1 MSDTVSIQQRVQQ
14 LKKLQADL
22 PNVLTKAAREAT
34 KRAIEA
40 TAAATPPKEGTGR
53 GSYIGTNTITGQLK
67 QHWATDS
74 VEEPQV
80 DSGKYNTLLAN
91 NLDYAS
97 YVNDGHRMDRHFV
110 PGLYI
115 NEESGLLEYDPGN
128 RNVGIIVGTKTKWVK
143 GEFMVDKGKKE
154 YQNALESILDA
165 DIQEMM
171 K

>member
-1 MSDTVSIQQRVQQ
+1 MSDTVSIQQRIQQ

-22 PNVLTKAAREAT
+22 PEVLTKAAREAT

-53 GSYIGTNTITGQLK
+53 GPYIGKNTITGDLK
-67 QHWATDS
+67 HHWSVDS

-80 DSGKYNTLLAN
+80 DGGKYNTLLAN

-110 PGLYI
+110 PGLVI
-115 NEESGLLEYDPGN
+115 DETTGILKRNADGSG
-128 RNVGIIVGTKTKWVK
+128 GIIVGTKTKWVK